1 MAFTAADG
9 AEQAEAVSELIL
21 ATLRRIVEAGFAAD
35 ALEASMNSMEF
46 RLRSSSASPM
56 KVRARARGEG

>member
-21 ATLRRIVEAGFAAD
+21 ATLKGIVEAGFAAD
-35 ALEASMNSMEF
+35 ALEANPNPT
-46 RLRSSSASPM
+46 LTLTLTLTLT
-56 KVRARARGEG
+56 